1 MDLNLSKKK
10 AVEIVEISL
19 SKNGFT
25 KPVEAKV
32 NIVLDGSHSMSTLYS
47 NGTVN
52 ALVNRALAV
61 GYKFDDD
68 GTIDVFDFSD
78 GDDHRQLRPAKQ
90 SDYGEYNPRMLG
102 GGTAYGPVLN
112 RVADFYYKPVQETK
126 TVKTG
131 GFLGMFKKE
140 KEVTLEE
147 KCPAGRDSFDDKYP
161 VYTIFIT
168 DGETLQRA
176 RDYDIISKI
185 AKTHKDMFIMF
196 VGIGREN
203 FRFLKDMEAKFDNIG
218 FYDAGDLSQGDE
230 ELFSGILPT
239 KAKQVLR
246 G

>member
-10 AVEIVEISL
+10 AVEIVEVTL
-19 SKNGFT
+19 SKNGFS
-25 KPVEAKV
+25 KQVEAKV
-32 NIVLDGSHSMSTLYS
+32 NIVLDGSHSMSDLYR

-78 GDDHRQLRPAKQ
+78 GNNHRQLKPAKQ
-90 SDYGEYNPRMLG
+90 SDYGSYNPRMLG

-112 RVADFYYKPVQETK
+112 RVASYYYDDEVTTK
-126 TVKTG
+126 VTKTG

-140 KEVTLEE
+140 TREQVT
-147 KCPAGRDSFDDKYP
+147 KCPAGREDRNDKHP
-161 VYTIFIT
+161 VFTIFIT

-176 RDYDIISKI
+176 RDYDIIK
-185 AKTHKDMFIMF
+185 KLTKEHPDMFLMF
-196 VGIGREN
+196 VGIGREK
-203 FRFLKDMEAKFDNIG
+203 FCFLKNLAIELDNVD
-218 FYDAGDLSQGDE
+218 FYNAGDLSQGDE
-230 ELFSGILPT
+230 ALFSGILSP
-239 KAKQVLR
+239 KAKKVLQ